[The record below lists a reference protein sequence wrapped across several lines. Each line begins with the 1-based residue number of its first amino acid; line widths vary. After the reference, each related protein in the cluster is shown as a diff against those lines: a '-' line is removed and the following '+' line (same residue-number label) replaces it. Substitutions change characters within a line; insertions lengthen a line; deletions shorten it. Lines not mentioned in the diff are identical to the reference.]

1 MSATGAVAREPVR
14 SSGCMEGSHR
24 RHISAA
30 ILWKAATGATCM
42 CRSVFLRSLSW
53 SVCSMGSVAQLL
65 SCTSSHRRGRSR
77 ARHFYLEGCH
87 RRHLSAYTHGSS
99 RLRWLL
105 RMAKPHGGA
114 VYLATNCPCNRL
126 GDGKSRIQAQATRR
140 ASGAVPPQ
148 QASWCC
154 CHDAQGDP
162 ASQPARGGAAP
173 CSSR

>member
-1 MSATGAVAREPVR
+1 LSATGAVAREPVR

-24 RHISAA
+24 RHSNEAVI
-30 ILWKAATGATCM
+30 WKAATGATCM
-42 CRSVFLRSLSW
+42 RRPMTSRSCWWR
-53 SVCSMGSVAQLL
+53 VCSMWSVAELRRR
-65 SCTSSHRRGRSR
+65 SSSHRRGRSR

-87 RRHLSAYTHGSS
+87 RRHLSAYIHGSS
-99 RLRWLL
+99 HLRWII
-105 RMAKPHGGA
+105 RMTKPHGGA

-126 GDGKSRIQAQATRR
+126 GGGKSRIQAQVTRR

-148 QASWCC
+148 QASLCC
-154 CHDAQGDP
+154 CHDAQRDP